1 MSDERHEIPP
11 VEIGEN
17 IENIENIEKVE
28 SAGPLPLPPEALAV
42 ERRLEADGA
51 AWRTRLPSDEGLNAR
66 AHVLAEQADT
76 SAQAPVGMAARWPLA
91 AKQGG
96 AGGPAGPGPRAP
108 FRPNRLLAFGSI
120 AAAVAVVVLFG
131 FVLQSLGAGRN
142 TVGTEPTAT
151 VAGTAGA
158 SPTVASSPTASPT
171 TPTTPSPLPT
181 TTGNVNALGGTTV
194 WAAPVS
200 GSVIVAPALDNGVL
214 FVADESGALTAF
226 NATTGVRRWRAQM
239 AGPVG
244 GVSMTAANG
253 LIFARTRLDTL
264 AAYRESDGSL
274 AWGRQFPTLD
284 VGTAAVE
291 SGVLY
296 AVAVDPSDQQHTG
309 FLYAFDPA
317 TGQPL
322 WHTQLTGMSVD
333 AISIPLP
340 VVANGAAYVSALRQ
354 GGGTTSDNLLVA
366 VSLSTHAILWSAG
379 VTGRDLAA
387 AGGAVYVS
395 GEASDMSGTIPLSAV
410 EASTGKTLWSQ
421 PIANAGQAGG
431 FLSPPLVSG
440 GTVFVS
446 TYGGYAYALDA
457 ASGAQRWGA
466 QVGGTAGVLPVALG
480 TTVYIS
486 SSNGP
491 HALDAASGAQVWFA
505 PTGGAT
511 SVAVGTSLVYV
522 GSGSGVLALRA

>member
-1 MSDERHEIPP
+1 MSDDRHEIPP
-11 VEIGEN
+11 AEGGEG
-17 IENIENIEKVE
+17 
-28 SAGPLPLPPEALAV
+28 AGSLPPEALAV

-51 AWRTRLPSDEGLNAR
+51 AWRTLLPADAGLNAR
-66 AHVLAEQADT
+66 AHALAEQAET
-76 SAQAPVGMAARWPLA
+76 SSQAPAGVATRWPLA
-91 AKQGG
+91 AKGG
-96 AGGPAGPGPRAP
+96 AGSPAGPRAP
-108 FRPNRLLAFGSI
+108 FRPNRLLTLGAI

-142 TVGTEPTAT
+142 SVGTGPTQTASVTAT
-151 VAGTAGA
+151 TEA

-171 TPTTPSPLPT
+171 ASPTTPATPSPLPT
-181 TTGNVNALGGTTV
+181 ATVSANTSPGTTV

-214 FVADESGALTAF
+214 FVSDESGRLHAF
-226 NATTGVRRWRAQM
+226 DAATGAARWTIQM
-239 AGPVG
+239 SGPVG
-244 GVSMTAANG
+244 GVSMTATNG

-296 AVAVDPSDQQHTG
+296 AVAVDPSDQQHVG

-333 AISIPLP
+333 AISIPVP
-340 VVANGAAYVSALRQ
+340 VVANGAAYVSASRQ
-354 GGGTTSDNLLVA
+354 GAGTTSDNLLIA
-366 VSLSTHAILWSAG
+366 VSLSTHVILWSVG
-379 VTGRDLAA
+379 VTGRDLAT
-387 AGGAVYVS
+387 AGSVVYVS
-395 GEASDMSGTIPLSAV
+395 GEASDLSGTIPLSAV
-410 EASTGKTLWSQ
+410 EASTGTTLWSQ

-457 ASGAQRWGA
+457 ASGAQRWGM

-486 SSNGP
+486 SSNGL

-505 PTGGAT
+505 PIGSAT
-511 SVAVGTSLVYV
+511 SVAVGNGIVYV
-522 GSGSGVLALRA
+522 GSGGSVLALRA

>member
-1 MSDERHEIPP
+1 MSDDRHELSPA
-11 VEIGEN
+11 EGGEGA
-17 IENIENIEKVE
+17 E
-28 SAGPLPLPPEALAV
+28 PLPPEALAV

-66 AHVLAEQADT
+66 AHALAEQADT
-76 SAQAPVGMAARWPLA
+76 SSQASVGVATRWPLA
-91 AKQGG
+91 AKGG
-96 AGGPAGPGPRAP
+96 AGSPAGPRAP
-108 FRPNRLLAFGSI
+108 FRPNRLLTLGAI

-142 TVGTEPTAT
+142 SVGTEPTQTASVTAT
-151 VAGTAGA
+151 TQA

-171 TPTTPSPLPT
+171 PPTRTPLPT
-181 TTGNVNALGGTTV
+181 ATVSSNTPPGTTV

-214 FVADESGALTAF
+214 FVSDESGALTAF
-226 NATTGVRRWRAQM
+226 NATTGTRQWRAQM
-239 AGPVG
+239 AGPAG

-253 LIFARTRLDTL
+253 LIFARARLDTL

-296 AVAVDPSDQQHTG
+296 AVAVDPSDQQHAG

-322 WHTQLTGMSVD
+322 WHTQLLGMSVD
-333 AISIPLP
+333 AISIPVP
-340 VVANGAAYVSALRQ
+340 VVANGAAYVSAGRQ
-354 GGGTTSDNLLVA
+354 GAGTTSDNLLIA

-379 VTGRDLAA
+379 VTGRDLAT
-387 AGGAVYVS
+387 AGGDIYVS
-395 GEASDMSGTIPLSAV
+395 GEASDLSGTIPLSAL
-410 EASTGKTLWSQ
+410 EASTGKALWSQ

-457 ASGAQRWGA
+457 AGGAQRWGVP
-466 QVGGTAGVLPVALG
+466 VGGTAGVLPVALG

-486 SSNGP
+486 SSNGL
-491 HALDAASGAQVWFA
+491 HALDAVSGAPVWFA

-511 SVAVGTSLVYV
+511 SVAVGNGIVYV
-522 GSGSGVLALRA
+522 GSGASVVALRA

>member
-1 MSDERHEIPP
+1 MSDERHEIPSA
-11 VEIGEN
+11 EIGASSE
-17 IENIENIEKVE
+17 IAE
-28 SAGPLPLPPEALAV
+28 PLPPEALAV
-42 ERRLEADGA
+42 ERRLEADGV
-51 AWRTRLPSDEGLNAR
+51 AWRTRLPSDEGLNAH
-66 AHVLAEQADT
+66 AHALADQAHT
-76 SAQAPVGMAARWPLA
+76 SSQAPAGVATRWPLA

-96 AGGPAGPGPRAP
+96 AGRPAGPRAP
-108 FRPNRLLAFGSI
+108 FRPNRLLTLGAI

-142 TVGTEPTAT
+142 SVGTEPTQTASVAAT
-151 VAGTAGA
+151 AEA
-158 SPTVASSPTASPT
+158 SPTPSPAVSPTPA
-171 TPTTPSPLPT
+171 TPSPLPT
-181 TTGNVNALGGTTV
+181 ATANSNTSPGTTV

-214 FVADESGALTAF
+214 FVADDSGALHAF
-226 NATTGVRRWRAQM
+226 DAATGAPRWTIQL

-244 GVSMTAANG
+244 GVSMAVANG
-253 LIFARTRLDTL
+253 LIFARMRLDTL

-296 AVAVDPSDQQHTG
+296 AVAVDPSDQQHAG

-317 TGQPL
+317 TGHPL

-333 AISIPLP
+333 AISIPVP
-340 VVANGAAYVSALRQ
+340 VVANGAAYVSASRQ
-354 GGGTTSDNLLVA
+354 GAGTTSDNLLIA
-366 VSLSTHAILWSAG
+366 VSLSTHAILWSVG
-379 VTGRDLAA
+379 VTGRDLAT
-387 AGGAVYVS
+387 AGSVVYVS
-395 GEASDMSGTIPLSAV
+395 GEASDLSGTIPLSAV
-410 EASTGKTLWSQ
+410 AASTGTTLWSQ
-421 PIANAGQAGG
+421 PIANTGQAGG

-457 ASGAQRWGA
+457 ASGAQRWGVR
-466 QVGGTAGVLPVALG
+466 VGGTAGVLPVALG

-486 SSNGP
+486 SSNGL
-491 HALDAASGAQVWFA
+491 HTLDAASGAQVWFA

-511 SVAVGTSLVYV
+511 SVAVGNGIVYV
-522 GSGSGVLALRA
+522 GSGASVVALRA